1 MSTKGN
7 RVRIIGGQWRGRKI
21 EFPSI
26 EGLRPTTD
34 PIRETLFNWLQPY
47 LPMSNCLDLYAGSGA
62 LGFEAASRG
71 ARRVLMVE
79 QDSRVV
85 KTLRMNKE
93 LLQAASVQLM
103 HRPAL
108 DALNDKRKN
117 NDGPFDIVFLDP
129 PFNQGELIEC
139 VKRLEESDCLSDDAV
154 IYLECES
161 GLVLDFL
168 PNNWLEHR
176 KKKAGQVAYYL
187 YQRELDGK

>member
-1 MSTKGN
+1 MAAKGN

-26 EGLRPTTD
+26 DGLRPTTD
-34 PIRETLFNWLQPY
+34 PVRETLFNWLQPY
-47 LPMSNCLDLYAGSGA
+47 LPQSNCLDLYAGSGA

-71 ARRVLMVE
+71 ARHVLMVE

-85 KTLRMNKE
+85 KALRTNKE
-93 LLQAASVQLM
+93 IMQAANVQLM

-108 DALNDKRKN
+108 DALKAKRKET
-117 NDGPFDIVFLDP
+117 DSSFDIVFLDP

-139 VKRLEESDCLSDDAV
+139 VKRLEESGYLSDDAV

-161 GLVLDFL
+161 TLALDFL
-168 PNNWLEHR
+168 PKNWLEHR
-176 KKKAGQVAYYL
+176 RKKAGQVTYYL
-187 YQRELDGK
+187 YQRELDGE

>member
-1 MSTKGN
+1 MPTKGN

-26 EGLRPTTD
+26 DGLRPTTD

-47 LPMSNCLDLYAGSGA
+47 LPQSSCLDLYAGSGA

-71 ARRVLMVE
+71 ARHVLMVE

-85 KTLRMNKE
+85 KALRTNKE
-93 LLQAASVQLM
+93 LLQAANVQLM
-103 HRPAL
+103 HRSAL
-108 DALNDKRKN
+108 DALNDKRKESN
-117 NDGPFDIVFLDP
+117 GTFDIVFLDP
-129 PFNQGELIEC
+129 PFNHGELIEC

-161 GLVLDFL
+161 TLALNFL
-168 PNNWLEHR
+168 PKNWLEHR
-176 KKKAGQVAYYL
+176 QKKAGQVAYYL
-187 YQRELDGK
+187 YQRESDGK